1 MNYTKIITSTALAAT
16 LFASCVQQDKK
27 VDYPF
32 IGMSNTTTLDF
43 SKVEIN
49 DSSTVLYTNAYYRPH
64 YWIKISSESY
74 LQANGKKYALI
85 GTDGIDADSLFW
97 MPESGEASFVLK
109 FEPMPKGTKVFDFIE
124 SDCEECF
131 KLFDIDLT
139 GKSIYNK
146 PDEIPQECLRVDNG
160 SSMPDPIFKVGES
173 TVKIH
178 LLGYRPELGKEINLY
193 VNNMFGSQEPYT
205 IPVDKNGTATL
216 SYLQY
221 GPANA
226 IFLIGKL
233 NGYLW
238 LAPNEQTDV
247 YIDLRKTGYNIMDRR
262 KDGENV
268 TKPEAIQFVY
278 TTGSYSN
285 INNAIQSPSDN
296 TGFRE
301 FSMNIYSGQFASYK
315 TSADDYCKLVIEK
328 FNKLSSVINSSD
340 LSPLMKEFHLLSLK
354 QETLAAIAFGDRI
367 RSYNYMYEK
376 KVNRPSAEDIKEL
389 NKIEKIKP
397 EHVAEVCKLFD
408 INDTKL
414 IMGANSSD
422 YISAIAFSGFNFAE
436 ITGKTEGLVC
446 ELPLVAKYPQKAE
459 NGELNDKDIEIL
471 KSMKNPFYLEAFE
484 SIKKKADEK
493 LAAVADKA
501 KIEETPKVSN
511 DKLFDAIIAPHK
523 GKVIVVDFWNTWC
536 GPCRAAMS
544 VIEPMKENELSS
556 DDIVWIYI
564 ANETSPIVKYKT
576 MIPEIRGLHY
586 RFNAE
591 QWEYICK
598 KFNIDG
604 IPSYVFVDKDG
615 KYKLS
620 NEFRDHNTMKSTILS
635 AIGKK

>member
-1 MNYTKIITSTALAAT
+1 M
-16 LFASCVQQDKK
+16 
-27 VDYPF
+27 
-32 IGMSNTTTLDF
+32 
-43 SKVEIN
+43 
-49 DSSTVLYTNAYYRPH
+49 
-64 YWIKISSESY
+64 
-74 LQANGKKYALI
+74 
-85 GTDGIDADSLFW
+85 
-97 MPESGEASFVLK
+97 
-109 FEPMPKGTKVFDFIE
+109 
-124 SDCEECF
+124 
-131 KLFDIDLT
+131 
-139 GKSIYNK
+139 
-146 PDEIPQECLRVDNG
+146 
-160 SSMPDPIFKVGES
+160 
-173 TVKIH
+173 
-178 LLGYRPELGKEINLY
+178 
-193 VNNMFGSQEPYT
+193 
-205 IPVDKNGTATL
+205 
-216 SYLQY
+216 
-221 GPANA
+221 
-226 IFLIGKL
+226 
-233 NGYLW
+233 
-238 LAPNEQTDV
+238 
-247 YIDLRKTGYNIMDRR
+247 
-262 KDGENV
+262 
-268 TKPEAIQFVY
+268 Y

-328 FNKLSSVINSSD
+328 FNKLSSVINGSD

>member
-131 KLFDIDLT
+131 NLFDIDLT

-205 IPVDKNGTATL
+205 IPVEKDGTATL

-328 FNKLSSVINSSD
+328 FNKLSSVINGSD

-367 RSYNYMYEK
+367 ISYNYMYEK

-576 MIPEIRGLHY
+576 MIPEIKGLHY